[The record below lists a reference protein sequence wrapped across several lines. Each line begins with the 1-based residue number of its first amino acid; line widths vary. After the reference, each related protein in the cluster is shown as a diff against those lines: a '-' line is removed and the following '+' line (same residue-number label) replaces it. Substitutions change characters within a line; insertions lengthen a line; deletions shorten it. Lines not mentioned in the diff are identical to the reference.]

1 MNGKLEGFQICSKP
15 TSRGVSADGVSTA
28 DVVSITSVV
37 SKCCSDH
44 GVCSIAIVTY
54 AHGTKRPSHVLAPDR
69 CRIDH
74 VRHTAAGETVGSGGS
89 RSEERRVGK
98 ECRSRWS

>member
-1 MNGKLEGFQICSKP
+1 MLQANI
-15 TSRGVSADGVSTA
+15 SRSTADGVSTA

-44 GVCSIAIVTY
+44 GVCSIAIVTH

-74 VRHTAAGETVGSGGS
+74 VRHTAAGETVGSGGNKTPPPVPTS
-89 RSEERRVGK
+89 LSSSLMK
-98 ECRSRWS
+98 S

>member
-15 TSRGVSADGVSTA
+15 TSRGVTADGVYTA

-44 GVCSIAIVTY
+44 GVCSIAIVTH

-69 CRIDH
+69 FSTDH
-74 VRHTAAGETVGSGGS
+74 VRNTQRARTYTPED
-89 RSEERRVGK
+89 RNK
-98 ECRSRWS
+98 IPPPCLPL